1 MDGGESRSGAGRKS
15 AAERRLQIVRA
26 AEKLFSRKGFHATT
40 IEEIAHEA
48 GVSKGLIYVYFEDKT
63 DVLFLTL
70 RFVLE
75 IYEREIPTVL
85 EGLDHP
91 LERLETALRA
101 YCSLV
106 DKHRDAT
113 LLAYRSTKELPREQ
127 RSVVKLT
134 ESKTT
139 RILAE
144 CIEACTRSG
153 LMKPLNAEMLAYQ
166 CVLFC
171 HGWAL
176 KYWAFRD
183 KMSVDDYAREGIR
196 LLIDPHLIGQAASP
210 ARP

>member
-1 MDGGESRSGAGRKS
+1 MDGGGRSRKS
-15 AAERRLQIVRA
+15 AEERRLQIVQA

-40 IEEIAHEA
+40 IEEIALEA

-75 IYEREIPTVL
+75 IYEREIPIVL
-85 EGLDHP
+85 GGIDDP
-91 LERLETALRA
+91 LERLEAALRA

-113 LLAYRSTKELPREQ
+113 LLAYRSTMELPGAQ
-127 RSVVKLT
+127 RSQVKLT

-139 RILAE
+139 RILAD
-144 CIEACTRSG
+144 CIEDCARSG
-153 LMKPLNAEMLAYQ
+153 LIKPLNTEMLAYQ
-166 CVLFC
+166 CVLYC

-183 KMSVDDYAREGIR
+183 KMTLEDYIGEGIG
-196 LLIDPHLIGQAASP
+196 LLIDPHLIAGGT
-210 ARP
+210 

>member
-1 MDGGESRSGAGRKS
+1 MDGGGRSRKS
-15 AAERRLQIVRA
+15 AEERRLQIVQA

-40 IEEIAHEA
+40 IEEIAWEA

-85 EGLDHP
+85 EGVHHP
-91 LERLETALRA
+91 MERLETALRV

-106 DKHRDAT
+106 DSHRDAT
-113 LLAYRSTKELPREQ
+113 FLAYRSTMELPGDQ
-127 RSVVKLT
+127 RAAVKMA

-139 RILAE
+139 RILAD
-144 CIEACTRSG
+144 CIEDCVRG
-153 LMKPLNAEMLAYQ
+153 GFMGPLNVEMLAYQ
-166 CVLFC
+166 CVLYC

-183 KMSVDDYAREGIR
+183 KMTLEDYVSEGAR
-196 LLIDPHLIGQAASP
+196 LLIVPHQTSQAV
-210 ARP
+210 

>member
-1 MDGGESRSGAGRKS
+1 MDGGAQDSGAGRKS
-15 AAERRLQIVRA
+15 AEERRLQIVRA

-40 IEEIAHEA
+40 IEEIALEA

-85 EGLDHP
+85 EGLDNP
-91 LERLETALRA
+91 LERLVTALRV

-106 DKHRDAT
+106 DTHRDAT
-113 LLAYRSTKELPREQ
+113 LLAYRSTMERPGEQ
-127 RSVVKLT
+127 RSRVKLA
-134 ESKTT
+134 ESRTT
-139 RILAE
+139 RILAG
-144 CIEACTRSG
+144 CIEDCARSG
-153 LMKPLNAEMLAYQ
+153 LMKPLNTEMLAYQ
-166 CVLFC
+166 CVMFC

-183 KMSVDDYAREGIR
+183 KMSVEDYVLEGIR
-196 LLIDPHLIGQAASP
+196 LLIDPHLIGAAASQV
-210 ARP
+210 RP